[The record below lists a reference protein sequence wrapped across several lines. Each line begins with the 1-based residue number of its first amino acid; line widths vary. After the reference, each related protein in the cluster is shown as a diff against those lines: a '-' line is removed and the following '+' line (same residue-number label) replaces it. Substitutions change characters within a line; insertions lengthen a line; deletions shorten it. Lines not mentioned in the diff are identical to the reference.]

1 VKDQEP
7 YLLIENALF
16 LRLCAKA
23 GNPGVDSRKES
34 PPPIELQGL
43 HRQGLHRVDKRSP
56 VRIAHLILPTAVLIG
71 LFSFPLPIHAQD
83 DLTTSNGSSA
93 LDGGWITGPASNPL
107 SFLNGPVN
115 RTTGSPLPY
124 DFPDFRPASDLDAH
138 LPKWLKFEAE
148 ERFRVE
154 GYANSGFQQGNDDSY
169 LLNRFRFQ
177 ADLRFGS
184 WFRFVSQVQDA
195 RPFFEKPPIGPPNEN
210 RWDLALAYAEIGD
223 PEKHWFS
230 LRVGRQTINYNNTL
244 IADSEWRNQG
254 RHYDAAV
261 VNLQHS
267 RYHLGVFAASAVV
280 PLASGI
286 SHHQQGN
293 NIYGLY
299 GRVENLFPNSSLEP
313 FVLWR
318 VQPSLVLEP
327 ALSKNTGKE
336 DMWTY
341 GVRLKARAN
350 RPLDYS
356 LEAAHQAGRDGAED
370 VRAWGL
376 TGGAAYRFRSV
387 TADPR
392 IFAQYDDASGNPAP
406 GNGVHRTFDT
416 MYPTAHD
423 RFGIADLFGW
433 QNLRALRA
441 GATVMPHRRWTVTG
455 QYLHFWAASTAD
467 AVYNI
472 SGGAIVHGAVPA
484 GVGSGL
490 GQEFDAYSWYELNS
504 HFNLGGGYGRFD
516 AGPFLSRLTTGHV
529 YSYPYF
535 AINFKD
541 HGPRK
546 RE

>member
-1 VKDQEP
+1 M
-7 YLLIENALF
+7 LIENA
-16 LRLCAKA
+16 RIRI
-23 GNPGVDSRKES
+23 GNLS
-34 PPPIELQGL
+34 L
-43 HRQGLHRVDKRSP
+43 
-56 VRIAHLILPTAVLIG
+56 ATAILVG
-71 LFSFPLPIHAQD
+71 LFSFALPMHAQD
-83 DLTTSNGSSA
+83 DLTTNNATSA

-107 SFLNGPVN
+107 SFLNGPVD
-115 RTTGSPLPY
+115 RSYGSQLPY
-124 DFPDFRPASDLDAH
+124 DFPDFQPASDLDAH

-148 ERFRVE
+148 ERFRGE
-154 GYANSGFQQGNDDSY
+154 GYANSSFEQGNDDSY

-210 RWDLALAYAEIGD
+210 RWDLKLAYVEFGD

-230 LRVGRQTINYNNTL
+230 LRVGRQLINYNNTL

-254 RHYDAAV
+254 RSYDAAV
-261 VNLQHS
+261 TNLQHG
-267 RYHLGVFAASAVV
+267 RYHLGVFAASAVI

-299 GRVENLFPNSSLEP
+299 GRVDNIIPNSSLEP

-318 VQPSLVLEP
+318 VQPDLAIEP
-327 ALSKNTGKE
+327 ALSKKTGKE
-336 DMWTY
+336 NMKTY
-341 GVRLKARAN
+341 GLRLKGRARSS
-350 RPLDYS
+350 LDYS
-356 LEAAHQAGRDGAED
+356 VEAARQAGKDSTEG

-376 TGGAAYRFRSV
+376 SGGAAYEFRSL

-392 IFAQYDDASGNPAP
+392 IFAQYDYASGNPAP
-406 GNGVHRTFDT
+406 GDGIHRTFDT

-423 RFGIADLFGW
+423 RFGVTDLFGW
-433 QNLRALRA
+433 QNIRAARG
-441 GATVMPHRRWTVTG
+441 GATVMPLRHRRWTVTG
-455 QYLHFWAASTAD
+455 QYLDFWVPSTAD
-467 AVYNI
+467 AVYNT
-472 SGGAIVHGAVPA
+472 SGGAIIHGAVPA
-484 GVGSGL
+484 SIGSHL

-504 HFNLGGGYGRFD
+504 HFNIGCGYGRFD
-516 AGPFLSRLTTGHV
+516 AGAFLSYLTTGHV

-535 AINFKD
+535 ALNFKD